1 MSTVLDQLAS
11 LDRAA
16 LEATEAIRWG
26 PLTAFF
32 VVATA
37 WWVKGCVFASVG
49 AIADA
54 RARRWFPVTA
64 LSALAVGLVAD
75 LLAISLKV
83 TFDRARP
90 SEAEALVGLP
100 ASPSF
105 PSGHAMTAFAAAAFL
120 SALHPRL
127 RVPLFALA
135 TIVAVS
141 RTYLGVHY
149 WLDIAAGAALG
160 TAFGLAAA
168 WALTRSAILSPPRR
182 TA

>member
-1 MSTVLDQLAS
+1 
-11 LDRAA
+11 
-16 LEATEAIRWG
+16 
-26 PLTAFF
+26 
-32 VVATA
+32 
-37 WWVKGCVFASVG
+37 VKGCVFASVG
-49 AIADA
+49 AVVDA
-54 RARRWFPVTA
+54 RARRWFPTTA
-64 LSALAVGLVAD
+64 LCALAVGMVAD
-75 LLAISLKV
+75 LVAISLKV

-100 ASPSF
+100 GSPSF
-105 PSGHAMTAFAAAAFL
+105 PSGHAMTSFAAAAFL

-127 RVPLFALA
+127 RVPLFLLA

-168 WALTRSAILSPPRR
+168 WVLVRSAVLAAPVPRR
-182 TA
+182 AA